1 VATFQNVNDKSIA
14 LLRFHVRHH
23 SHLERAGVT
32 DSLSE
37 VWSSI
42 CRSRNA
48 NQVNRV
54 GKFSAATLEC
64 TDISSLPG

>member
-1 VATFQNVNDKSIA
+1 MATFQNVNDKSIA

-42 CRSRNA
+42 CRRNA
-48 NQVNRV
+48 HQVNRV
-54 GKFSAATLEC
+54 GKFSLAMLEC
-64 TDISSLPG
+64 TDIFSLRG